1 MLENFGKQYLH
12 CWLRAWL
19 MVCAAQ
25 AQGVFSFFNKPG
37 QKGQQGQQG
46 GRRTP
51 QTNSSHA
58 KEEDARAVNEDWGNQ
73 QVWWTSFALH
83 QPVCGFIIII
93 SFPMQQLYAACHAKL
108 SVTKTSVISHKVFI
122 DSFLSR

>member
-1 MLENFGKQYLH
+1 
-12 CWLRAWL
+12 

-51 QTNSSHA
+51 QANSSHA

-73 QVWWTSFALH
+73 QVQWTSVASASVWFHHHNFFSHAT
-83 QPVCGFIIII
+83 VC
-93 SFPMQQLYAACHAKL
+93 MQHAMPN
-108 SVTKTSVISHKVFI
+108 
-122 DSFLSR
+122 FL

>member
-1 MLENFGKQYLH
+1 
-12 CWLRAWL
+12 

-51 QTNSSHA
+51 QANSSHA
-58 KEEDARAVNEDWGNQ
+58 KEEDAQAVNEDWGDQ
-73 QVWWTSFALH
+73 QVQWTSVALH

-93 SFPMQQLYAACHAKL
+93 SFPMQQFVCSMPCQTSCDQNKCH
-108 SVTKTSVISHKVFI
+108 IS
-122 DSFLSR
+122 

>member
-1 MLENFGKQYLH
+1 
-12 CWLRAWL
+12 

-25 AQGVFSFFNKPG
+25 AQEVFSFFNKPG

-73 QVWWTSFALH
+73 QV
-83 QPVCGFIIII
+83 
-93 SFPMQQLYAACHAKL
+93 
-108 SVTKTSVISHKVFI
+108 
-122 DSFLSR
+122 

>member
-1 MLENFGKQYLH
+1 
-12 CWLRAWL
+12 

-25 AQGVFSFFNKPG
+25 AQGMFSFFNKPG
-37 QKGQQGQQG
+37 QKGQQG

-73 QVWWTSFALH
+73 QV
-83 QPVCGFIIII
+83 
-93 SFPMQQLYAACHAKL
+93 
-108 SVTKTSVISHKVFI
+108 
-122 DSFLSR
+122 